1 MHSSLDTPDHESW
14 RSLRDY
20 SYAVARRLTTAYARI
35 ALSHDPLERYQ
46 RALVDVNP
54 CVDWKMSDAQRL
66 RVSYVEALC
75 ASGLGATAQSLD
87 WIDAAVEL
95 AIELDDRSALATL
108 LYLRGANNASQLSIA
123 EACDDYADSRM
134 LLRSIG
140 SENQPADARSELHLT
155 TTMAVLRFYL
165 GQYDKAEHLLDE
177 ARSLLP
183 HVAHG
188 GTEAATIP
196 WVEALLCRW
205 RGEPERALR
214 PALAAAQVYGEAG
227 DTGSI
232 VRIQTVTADVM
243 LDLAAAM
250 PTGTDH
256 AAMLAMAEP
265 HLMGAVDLAARTGDE
280 HGAVL
285 ARLTAV
291 RFRRMRGDQVDRL
304 RALDGLAN
312 TAGHLKDDALLAQAF
327 TALGDEWTA
336 RKERTAALS
345 CYRQALAVLDGS
357 DVPAMGMWARRA
369 LYQADQDSAQQM

>member
-1 MHSSLDTPDHESW
+1 MHSSLDTPDDESW

-20 SYAVARRLTTAYARI
+20 SYAVARRLTSAYARI
-35 ALSHDPLERYQ
+35 ALSHDPLEKYQ
-46 RALVDVNP
+46 RALVDVEP

-75 ASGLGATAQSLD
+75 TSGLGAMAQSLD
-87 WIDAAVEL
+87 WTDAAVEL
-95 AIELDDRSALATL
+95 AIELDDRSAVATL
-108 LYLRGANNASQLSIA
+108 LYLRGANNASWLRYA

-134 LLRSIG
+134 LLRSVG
-140 SENQPADARSELHLT
+140 SEDHPADARTELHLT
-155 TTMAVLRFYL
+155 TTMAILRFFL
-165 GQYDKAEHLLDE
+165 GQYDKTEHLLDE

-196 WVEALLCRW
+196 WVEAHLFRW

-227 DTGSI
+227 NTGSI
-232 VRIQTVTADVM
+232 VRIQTVTTDVM

-250 PTGTDH
+250 PTGTDR

-265 HLMGAVDLAARTGDE
+265 HLMDAIDLAARTGDE

-285 ARLTAV
+285 ARLTEV
-291 RFRRMRGDQVDRL
+291 RFRRMRGDKLDRL
-304 RALDGLAN
+304 RALEWLAN
-312 TAGHLKDDALLAQAF
+312 EARHLHDDALLAQAF
-327 TALGDEWTA
+327 TGLGDEWTA
-336 RKERTAALS
+336 RKERMAALS
-345 CYRQALAVLDGS
+345 CYRQSLAVLDGS
-357 DVPAMGMWARRA
+357 DIPAVGVWARRA